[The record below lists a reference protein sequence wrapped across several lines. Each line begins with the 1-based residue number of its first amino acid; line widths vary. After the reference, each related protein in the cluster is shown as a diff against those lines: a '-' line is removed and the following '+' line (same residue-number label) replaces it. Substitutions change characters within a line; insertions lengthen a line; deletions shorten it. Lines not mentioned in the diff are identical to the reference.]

1 MAKPTQILCQGQFEE
16 VPYIRKLGMLD
27 KALLLRLEKKAHH
40 IMELFAKCN
49 QDWEDVAYRLLA
61 KNFGF
66 VSMPNLL

>member
-1 MAKPTQILCQGQFEE
+1 
-16 VPYIRKLGMLD
+16 MLD

-66 VSMPNLL
+66 VVNAEPFMRLAENLPSNVFISIEITFFR